1 MLKKIHKAVRSLLPT
16 NSAMTAED
24 EPLVLERAEHCISRK
39 QISKNALTVLY
50 DLNKAGYEA
59 YLVGGCI
66 RDLLLS
72 GKPKDFDVATN
83 ATPEQVNA
91 LFRRA
96 RIVGRRF
103 KIVHVRFGREVIEV
117 TTFRAAHQEPQA
129 GTDPR
134 GEQNSQGMLL
144 RDNVYGSLREDAL
157 RRDFTINALYYSVDG
172 FRVFD
177 YTAGLADLDKQ
188 LLRMIGDPAQRY
200 REDPVRMLRVIRF
213 AAKLGFTIEKATAAP
228 IADMSHHLEQVA
240 PARLFDEISK
250 LFLGGQAY
258 KIFQLMLKYDI
269 FAPLFPGTARCI
281 NKHNTLGK
289 QLIEAALTNTD
300 QRIEANKP
308 VTPAFLYASLLWPVF
323 VEHRK
328 QLESNGMHAAPARQT
343 ASQEAIEQQIAV
355 ISIPRRFSIA
365 VREIWNL
372 QYNLEM
378 SKGKRAVPL
387 LSHPRFRAAYDFL
400 LMREQAGEKLPRG
413 SQFWTDLQIEHP
425 DQVRTT
431 PVSNHSG
438 RPRRRRSSG
447 ARRQPATD

>member
-16 NSAMTAED
+16 NDAIAIED

-177 YTAGLADLDKQ
+177 YTAGLADLDKK

-258 KIFQLMLKYDI
+258 KIFQLMLKYDL
-269 FAPLFPGTARCI
+269 FSPLFPGTSRCL
-281 NKHNTLGK
+281 NKN
-289 QLIEAALTNTD
+289 
-300 QRIEANKP
+300 
-308 VTPAFLYASLLWPVF
+308 
-323 VEHRK
+323 
-328 QLESNGMHAAPARQT
+328 
-343 ASQEAIEQQIAV
+343 
-355 ISIPRRFSIA
+355 
-365 VREIWNL
+365 
-372 QYNLEM
+372 
-378 SKGKRAVPL
+378 
-387 LSHPRFRAAYDFL
+387 
-400 LMREQAGEKLPRG
+400 
-413 SQFWTDLQIEHP
+413 
-425 DQVRTT
+425 
-431 PVSNHSG
+431 
-438 RPRRRRSSG
+438 
-447 ARRQPATD
+447 